1 MYSDSKY
8 PKQSV
13 RSERSEMFEIPS
25 ATGIDRILKIV
36 DDSVSF
42 LSKFIGN
49 IFSPI
54 QRMKNVSFRPLADYI
69 RKPQSIRY

>member
-1 MYSDSKY
+1 
-8 PKQSV
+8 
-13 RSERSEMFEIPS
+13 MFEIPS

-49 IFSPI
+49 IFSSYP
-54 QRMKNVSFRPLADYI
+54 KNEERILSSACRLHSKATEHQVLI
-69 RKPQSIRY
+69 RAVV

>member
-1 MYSDSKY
+1 
-8 PKQSV
+8 
-13 RSERSEMFEIPS
+13 MFEIPS
-25 ATGIDRILKIV
+25 ATGIDGILKIV

-49 IFSPI
+49 IFSSI
-54 QRMKNVSFRPLADYI
+54 RRMESVSFRPLADYI